1 MNRRQTWIANRLP
14 EHFADIAAVN
24 GIGEAGL
31 LKQRIDEFVEPR
43 GELDALV
50 RHLAVGNFM
59 EKSVGATLIQFT
71 KGLAIAFP
79 AGRIRG
85 SESRLEKLLGRERQ
99 LIAQFRLT
107 LSPRAAHI
115 EARAL
120 TETARQLSVDVGCK
134 PEIDAAGCQRIRR
147 THHVDH
153 YLDEAG
159 FVRAE

>member
-1 MNRRQTWIANRLP
+1 MNRGETWIADRLP
-14 EHFADIAAVN
+14 KHLADIAAVN
-24 GIGEAGL
+24 GIGETSL

-50 RHLAVGNFM
+50 RYLAVGNFM
-59 EKSVGATLIQFT
+59 EKSVGTALIQFT

-85 SESRLEKLLGRERQ
+85 SEARLEILFGCERQ
-99 LIAQFRLT
+99 LITQFRLT
-107 LSPRAAHI
+107 FSPGAAHI

-120 TETARQLSVDVGCK
+120 TETACQLSVDVDCK
-134 PEIDAAGCQRIRR
+134 PTIDGAGCQRIRR
-147 THHVDH
+147 AHHVDH

-159 FVRAE
+159 